1 MGSVA
6 KTSCATVKRIL
17 GTCLNPPSAILEVR
31 PVDEDLSEFGNIQE
45 EIQVVLKKCTLMRYL
60 CQKSRKT
67 GYLSHFERLTILY
80 VFGHMG
86 NGGKEFVHTVMKFT
100 LNYQYHVT
108 DRFIQKIPEKPISC
122 LKLREQYKQVT
133 AEHGCSCSFQR
144 TRNCYPSPVLHAIRS
159 AEVSEES
166 DITMPTSRT
175 LTKEK
180 EKTVYEEI
188 NVHKKAQEL
197 AERILDMKRQKRK
210 LDKSIQNIEWE
221 LEKVFD
227 SAQVQCM
234 EIEIG
239 LLVRRKLEGGG
250 YEWLIE
256 I

>member
-1 MGSVA
+1 
-6 KTSCATVKRIL
+6 
-17 GTCLNPPSAILEVR
+17 
-31 PVDEDLSEFGNIQE
+31 
-45 EIQVVLKKCTLMRYL
+45 MREHRFT
-60 CQKSRKT
+60 QKLAME
-67 GYLSHFERLTILY
+67 YLSPH
-80 VFGHMG
+80 
-86 NGGKEFVHTVMKFT
+86 
-100 LNYQYHVT
+100 
-108 DRFIQKIPEKPISC
+108 S
-122 LKLREQYKQVT
+122 
-133 AEHGCSCSFQR
+133 
-144 TRNCYPSPVLHAIRS
+144 YPSPVLHAIRS

-166 DITMPTSRT
+166 DITKPTSRT

-210 LDKSIQNIEWE
+210 LDKSIQNIERE

-239 LLVRRKLEGGG
+239 LLIRRKLEGGG